1 MLSGAEVSIR
11 PRPTNA
17 LANPNIVSRPV
28 LDPTLLMIATL
39 IGMVLAILIGIEVG
53 LALGMA
59 GLVGIYFLFG
69 DLDKAFGAVGSA
81 AYNVLRNE
89 LFASIPLFIL
99 MGDFVA
105 RSGAARDLYRLVNRG
120 LARIPGRLAVATVI
134 GNAVFAAVT
143 GVSIAAAAA
152 FSRIA
157 YPQMRDHGYKRTF
170 AIGSV
175 AGSACLGMLIPPS
188 ILLIIWGIVTETSI
202 GKLFVAGV
210 IPGIILTILFA
221 LYVIIAAK
229 IDPSLAPAETPK
241 SDQSETPVST
251 FTTDE
256 LVSGIGILFLMAL
269 VLGGI
274 WTGMFTPAEAAGI
287 GALGAL
293 GLGIVKGMRWPQI
306 AEAIVDAGRSAAPI
320 MFLLLAAAIF
330 TRFLALGGVTG
341 TLGEALTALGAG
353 STGVIL
359 MMVVIW
365 LALGTI
371 LDSASIILLTV
382 PIFAPVAMGFG
393 FDPIAFAIMGI
404 LAIEAGLLTPPVGL
418 LVYAVKGAVP
428 DDSVTLG
435 DIFRGALPYWLL
447 ILVAMGLVW
456 IFPALAT
463 WLPG

>member
-1 MLSGAEVSIR
+1 M
-11 PRPTNA
+11 
-17 LANPNIVSRPV
+17 
-28 LDPTLLMIATL
+28 DPTILMAAVLL
-39 IGMVLAILIGIEVG
+39 GMTVAILIGIQVG

-59 GLVGIYFLFG
+59 GLIGTYFLFG

-105 RSGAARDLYRLVNRG
+105 RSGAARDLYRLINRG

-143 GVSIAAAAA
+143 GVSIAAASA

-157 YPQMRDHGYKRTF
+157 YPQMRDHGYRRTF

-188 ILLIIWGIVTETSI
+188 VLLIIWGIVTETSI
-202 GKLFVAGV
+202 GKLFIAGV
-210 IPGIILTILFA
+210 VPGIILTGLFTI
-221 LYVIIAAK
+221 YVIVAAK
-229 IDPSLAPAETPK
+229 INPALAPAA
-241 SDQSETPVST
+241 PVEPDEK
-251 FTTDE
+251 FTRGE
-256 LVSGIGILFLMAL
+256 AVSGLGILGLMAL

-274 WTGMFTPAEAAGI
+274 WTGFFTPAEAAGI
-287 GALGAL
+287 GALGAMCF
-293 GLGIVKGMRWPQI
+293 GVIKGMRLADV
-306 AEAIVDAGRSAAPI
+306 AEAAVDAGRSSAPI
-320 MFLLLAAAIF
+320 LFLLLAAAIF
-330 TRFLALGGVTG
+330 SRFLALGGVTD
-341 TLGEALTALGAG
+341 TLSDALMALGAG
-353 STGVIL
+353 QTGVIIV
-359 MMVVIW
+359 MVLIW
-365 LALGTI
+365 LALGMI
-371 LDSASIILLTV
+371 LDSSSIILLTV
-382 PIFAPVAMGFG
+382 PIFAPIAVGFG
-393 FDPIAFAIMGI
+393 FDPIAFAIFGI

-428 DDSVTLG
+428 DDNVTLG
-435 DIFRGALPYWLL
+435 DIFTGATPYWLL

-456 IFPALAT
+456 VFPALAT

>member
-1 MLSGAEVSIR
+1 M
-11 PRPTNA
+11 
-17 LANPNIVSRPV
+17 
-28 LDPTLLMIATL
+28 DPALLMIVTL
-39 IGMVLAILIGIEVG
+39 VGMTVAILIGVQVG

-59 GLVGIYFLFG
+59 GLLGTYFLFG
-69 DLDKAFGAVGSA
+69 DLDKAFGALGSA

-143 GVSIAAAAA
+143 GVSLAAASA

-157 YPQMRDHGYKRTF
+157 YPQMRDHGYRRTF

-188 ILLIIWGIVTETSI
+188 VLLIIWGIVTETSI
-202 GKLFVAGV
+202 GKLFIAGV
-210 IPGIILTILFA
+210 IPGIILTGLFA
-221 LYVIIAAK
+221 LYVIVAAK
-229 IDPSLAPAETPK
+229 LNPSLAPPVPAEP
-241 SDQSETPVST
+241 DQVFNSKEA
-251 FTTDE
+251 
-256 LVSGIGILFLMAL
+256 VSGIGILGLMTL

-274 WTGMFTPAEAAGI
+274 WTGFFTPAEASGI
-287 GALGAL
+287 GALGAM
-293 GLGIVKGMRWPQI
+293 GFGIVKGMRWPDI
-306 AEAIVDAGRSAAPI
+306 AEAAIDAGRSSAPI
-320 MFLLLAAAIF
+320 MFLILAAAIF
-330 TRFLALGGVTG
+330 SRFLALGGVTD
-341 TLGEALTALGAG
+341 TLTDALTSLGT
-353 STGVIL
+353 SPSLVIL
-359 MMVVIW
+359 TMVLIW
-365 LALGTI
+365 LALGMI
-371 LDSASIILLTV
+371 LDSSSIILLTV
-382 PIFAPVAMGFG
+382 PIFAPVAVSFG
-393 FDPIAFAIMGI
+393 FDPIAFAIFGI

-435 DIFRGALPYWLL
+435 EIFSGATPYWLL

-456 IFPALAT
+456 MFPALAT
-463 WLPG
+463 WLPS